1 MRKEKLVFKY
11 GEEIELP
18 QDIID
23 DAPSQGAFDDYAD
36 YLVNRFDVRCSLKD
50 SIKYL
55 KRYGAWDLDEL
66 QDIELNV
73 KRIFWTAC
81 LDCKENNTNYFYMGE

>member
-36 YLVNRFDVRCSLKD
+36 YLVNRFDVRCSSYRVSL
-50 SIKYL
+50 SSPT
-55 KRYGAWDLDEL
+55 LDIAASVPSL
-66 QDIELNV
+66 SD
-73 KRIFWTAC
+73 
-81 LDCKENNTNYFYMGE
+81 